1 MPSHRNRRYAKI
13 ARHNKTMNIAQ
24 RIKKQGFHRWYERQ
38 LIEAHASLVT
48 AFLCVILVAVC
59 VDQLRS
65 REGSLNMVIMLALAA
80 AGVLLCIKTVS
91 VYFHM
96 LFRAEHIAQQ
106 ANCAQ
111 CGAYGALAVTTAS
124 NEQEMQ
130 ETAETPETQGKAW
143 LRVRCRKCEHEWT
156 MHESQP

>member
-1 MPSHRNRRYAKI
+1 M
-13 ARHNKTMNIAQ
+13 
-24 RIKKQGFHRWYERQ
+24 
-38 LIEAHASLVT
+38 IEAHASRVT

-65 REGSLNMVIMLALAA
+65 REGGLNVAIIMVLAA
-80 AGVLLCIKTVS
+80 AGVLLCIKTVT
-91 VYFHM
+91 VYFHV

-124 NEQEMQ
+124 NEQE
-130 ETAETPETQGKAW
+130 TPGEAW